1 MHMQFKR
8 LEIKPEGNRIK
19 RIISSPH
26 FKRSVIAI
34 LLGAVMGF
42 GFYYFG
48 EAKLLESMPGRDIL
62 KSMLMGGFF
71 GFFLT
76 NSPCARG
83 RC

>member
-1 MHMQFKR
+1 MQFKQ

-19 RIISSPH
+19 RAFSSPH
-26 FKRSVIAI
+26 FRKSLIAI
-34 LLGAVMGF
+34 GLGAVIGF
-42 GFYYFG
+42 TLFYLTEG
-48 EAKLLESMPGRDIL
+48 RQMESMPGNEIL
-62 KSMLMGGFF
+62 KSMLIGGFF